1 MTSLVLDT
9 HSVIWY
15 LNNSPRL
22 SITARQAIR
31 SAIENGFPVYVSAIS
46 IAKVVY
52 LAEKG
57 RLAREDLEALLI
69 AIHRSDSGLVAL
81 PFDMAL
87 AEMLPKVPRDI
98 VPDMPDRIIA
108 VTALA
113 LNLPLVTIDSRITK
127 TSIPIL
133 W

>member
-15 LNNSPRL
+15 LNNSSRL

-31 SAIENGFPVYVSAIS
+31 SSIEGGFPVYVSAIT
-46 IAKVVY
+46 IAEVVY

-57 RLAREDLEALLI
+57 RIGRQELEDLLI

-81 PFDMAL
+81 PFDLAL
-87 AEMLPKVPRDI
+87 AEMLPKIPRDM

-113 LNLPLVTIDSRITK
+113 LNLPLVTIDARISK

>member
-15 LNNSPRL
+15 LNSSSRL
-22 SITARQAIR
+22 SSTARQAIR
-31 SAIENGFPVYVSAIS
+31 SAIENGFPVYVSAIT
-46 IAKVVY
+46 IAEVVY

-57 RLAREDLEALLI
+57 RVARLELEALLI
-69 AIHRSDSGLVAL
+69 ALHRSDSGLIAL
-81 PFDMAL
+81 PFDLAL
-87 AEMLPKVPRDI
+87 AEMLPKIPREI

-113 LNLPLVTIDSRITK
+113 MNLPLVTIDSRIIK

>member
-15 LNNSPRL
+15 LNNSSRL
-22 SITARQAIR
+22 SSTARQAIR
-31 SAIENGFPVYVSAIS
+31 LTIEQGFPVYVSAIT
-46 IAKVVY
+46 IAEVVY

-57 RLAREDLEALLI
+57 RIARRELEDLLI

-81 PFDMAL
+81 PFDLAL
-87 AEMLPKVPRDI
+87 AEMLPKVPREI
-98 VPDMPDRIIA
+98 VPDLPDRIIA

-113 LNLPLVTIDSRITK
+113 LNLPLVTIDSRISK

>member
-15 LNNSPRL
+15 LNNSSRL
-22 SITARQAIR
+22 SSTARQAIR
-31 SAIENGFPVYVSAIS
+31 LAIEQGFPVYVSAIT
-46 IAKVVY
+46 IAEVVY

-57 RLAREDLEALLI
+57 RIARRELEDLLI

-81 PFDMAL
+81 PFDLAL
-87 AEMLPKVPRDI
+87 AEMLPKVPREI
-98 VPDMPDRIIA
+98 VPDLPDRIIA

-113 LNLPLVTIDSRITK
+113 LNLPLVTIDSRISK